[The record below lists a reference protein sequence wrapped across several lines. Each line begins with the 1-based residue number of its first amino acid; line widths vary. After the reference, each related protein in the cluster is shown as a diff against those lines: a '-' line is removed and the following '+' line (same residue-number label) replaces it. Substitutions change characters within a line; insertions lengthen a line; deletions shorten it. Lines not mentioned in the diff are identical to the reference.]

1 MSDGNFNTKLLA
13 PGGFAGGVRT
23 GEARMRQKA
32 LTAFEAVMQRIE
44 TLSTEEKEAL
54 KKEFH
59 ALITR

>member
-32 LTAFEAVMQRIE
+32 LTAFTTIMQRID
-44 TLSTEEKEAL
+44 TLTPEEKEAL
-54 KKEFH
+54 KREFH
-59 ALITR
+59 DLITR

>member
-32 LTAFEAVMQRIE
+32 LTAFDAVLQQLDMLTPEAK
-44 TLSTEEKEAL
+44 EEL

-59 ALITR
+59 TLITR

>member
-32 LTAFEAVMQRIE
+32 LAAFDNVMQRIDALTPQDRE
-44 TLSTEEKEAL
+44 SL

-59 ALITR
+59 TLITR

>member
-32 LTAFEAVMQRIE
+32 LTAFDAVMQHLD
-44 TLSTEEKEAL
+44 TLTPEEREAF

-59 ALITR
+59 TLITR

>member
-32 LTAFEAVMQRIE
+32 LAAFDVIMERLV
-44 TLSTEEKEAL
+44 TLTPEEKEAL
-54 KKEFH
+54 KREFH
-59 ALITR
+59 AIITR

>member
-32 LTAFEAVMQRIE
+32 LTAFDAVLQQLDMLAPE
-44 TLSTEEKEAL
+44 VKEEL

-59 ALITR
+59 TLITR

>member
-32 LTAFEAVMQRIE
+32 LTAFDTVMQSIGALTPDERE
-44 TLSTEEKEAL
+44 TL

-59 ALITR
+59 AIITR

>member
-13 PGGFAGGVRT
+13 PGGFTAGVRT

-32 LTAFEAVMQRIE
+32 LTAFDAVMQRLDKLAPEERE
-44 TLSTEEKEAL
+44 TL

-59 ALITR
+59 ALITH